1 MGSGHIGACTV
12 AEKYGQ
18 TVGCHNGT
26 YRARRIA
33 VRGIGAFRGVGFPG
47 KPENSRTMNLL
58 KPDRFRRQLARSKH
72 ALTILFHMVEIVAT
86 VRAQV

>member
-1 MGSGHIGACTV
+1 
-12 AEKYGQ
+12 
-18 TVGCHNGT
+18 
-26 YRARRIA
+26 
-33 VRGIGAFRGVGFPG
+33 
-47 KPENSRTMNLL
+47 MNLL